1 MAKIIS
7 VLYRESYVVLNNNN
21 NNKVYAKR
29 NFIMERIKKV
39 AGQRSEIGLRDF
51 YTENIHTHPQKKFI
65 S

>member
-1 MAKIIS
+1 
-7 VLYRESYVVLNNNN
+7 
-21 NNKVYAKR
+21 
-29 NFIMERIKKV
+29 MERIKKV